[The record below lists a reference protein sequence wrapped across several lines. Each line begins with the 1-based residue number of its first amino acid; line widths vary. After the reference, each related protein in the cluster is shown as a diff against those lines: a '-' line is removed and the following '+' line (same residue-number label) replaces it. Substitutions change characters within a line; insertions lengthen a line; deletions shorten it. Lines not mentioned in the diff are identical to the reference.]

1 MRMNLKFILQ
11 NNVIPLDYH
20 RVFLSFLKRS
30 VSYINN
36 GAYFERYFSGNSRRP
51 YTFSIGLPSPVF
63 RKDKIDL
70 SKNEVSMIFSTG
82 DKLTGYI
89 FYSAFLSQKNKDFP
103 LKNNSMQLVSIQK
116 LRDFETDENE
126 ILVKMLSPLCIREH
140 TENSDIYYSCDSDN
154 FLEKLNGTIKQQLLF
169 DGFSE
174 DLLKDFCVIPIDL
187 KKTVVYHY
195 GQYCEVSIGTLSM
208 KGDKAILNYLL
219 KNGIGSRKS
228 AGFGCIK
235 LLVE

>member
-51 YTFSIGLPSPVF
+51 YTFSIDLPSPVF

-89 FYSAFLSQKNKDFP
+89 FYSAFLSQKNKSFP

-140 TENSDIYYSCDSDN
+140 TENSDIYYVFFFQNSFEFIIFIFWKIFIRIIFIN
-154 FLEKLNGTIKQQLLF
+154 KLYEIY
-169 DGFSE
+169 D
-174 DLLKDFCVIPIDL
+174 I
-187 KKTVVYHY
+187 
-195 GQYCEVSIGTLSM
+195 LSW
-208 KGDKAILNYLL
+208 I
-219 KNGIGSRKS
+219 
-228 AGFGCIK
+228 
-235 LLVE
+235 